1 MASRTHVLVVP
12 FPVQG
17 HINPMLQFS
26 KRLASKG
33 LRVTLV
39 TITISKSMESQ
50 TSSVKIESISDGFD
64 EGEKLEGHAGF
75 IKRMMLLLWQC
86 LPELIEKQKSTG
98 YPVKVLVYDSIM
110 PWALEIAHK
119 LGVCGASFLTQ
130 SCAVCVIYYHMHQG
144 TLKTSLKGFTVSLP
158 SMPRLRNE
166 DLPFFIYDNVSY
178 PDALRFLVDQFSN
191 FQDADWLL
199 INTYDKLEDELQVLA
214 HYAVGCFMTHCG
226 WNSTLEALSLGVPLL
241 AMPQWTDQPTKAKF
255 IVDVWQVGIRLKVD
269 EKGTVIREEI
279 ENFINEVMEGER
291 GKELKRNVVKLKELA
306 KEAVDEGGSS
316 TINIEE
322 FVSEVL
328 ST

>member
-1 MASRTHVLVVP
+1 MEDDKDYDLSLFDTNAETCMKWLDAKEIGSVVYVSFGSTADLGKDQMEELAWGLMSSNNHFFWVVRTFEECKLPSTFMDLKSEKGLVVNWCP
-12 FPVQG
+12 Q
-17 HINPMLQFS
+17 
-26 KRLASKG
+26 
-33 LRVTLV
+33 
-39 TITISKSMESQ
+39 
-50 TSSVKIESISDGFD
+50 
-64 EGEKLEGHAGF
+64 
-75 IKRMMLLLWQC
+75 
-86 LPELIEKQKSTG
+86 
-98 YPVKVLVYDSIM
+98 
-110 PWALEIAHK
+110 
-119 LGVCGASFLTQ
+119 
-130 SCAVCVIYYHMHQG
+130 
-144 TLKTSLKGFTVSLP
+144 
-158 SMPRLRNE
+158 
-166 DLPFFIYDNVSY
+166 
-178 PDALRFLVDQFSN
+178 
-191 FQDADWLL
+191 
-199 INTYDKLEDELQVLA
+199 LQVLA